1 MTDKELILVVKGV
14 NSKFID
20 YLADKKKLEETQ
32 KSVTEEEIKVKKK
45 KILEEVSRDINIC
58 QVGIKEAEKA
68 VNEAS
73 CVLQQLCQDF
83 KEFEKKGRFVSRT

>member
-1 MTDKELILVVKGV
+1 M
-14 NSKFID
+14 
-20 YLADKKKLEETQ
+20 
-32 KSVTEEEIKVKKK
+32 
-45 KILEEVSRDINIC
+45 SRDINIC

-83 KEFEKKGRFVSRT
+83 KEFEKKGRFVSRTWGAGEKEEEYWEWLTQQVVELEIILIFSRILR